1 MPGYSSTCINW
12 LVCMKS
18 YKFKPSV
25 LIIKTSCLME
35 HTWWVISIC
44 IYHFAGQ
51 FWEDFQRK
59 CGTSGFEVGMS
70 CCEVQLTFQRG
81 DGILQQ
87 QLQSWSSWSIQENTY
102 HEFQNYIFISTQFHQ
117 FFLHD
122 FSPCNLLMLRK
133 ISGRKMDKVTEDWR
147 RLHNDEIHVIC
158 TYQQILS
165 G

>member
-1 MPGYSSTCINW
+1 MYLDELYNAPGNSCTCINW
-12 LVCMKS
+12 LVGTKS
-18 YKFKPSV
+18 YKFKPSA

-51 FWEDFQRK
+51 FWEDFQCK

-87 QLQSWSSWSIQENTY
+87 QLQSWVFMKHSGKHISWILELYFHIYSVPP
-102 HEFQNYIFISTQFHQ
+102 IFLAW
-117 FFLHD
+117 FLE
-122 FSPCNLLMLRK
+122 
-133 ISGRKMDKVTEDWR
+133 V
-147 RLHNDEIHVIC
+147 
-158 TYQQILS
+158 
-165 G
+165 